1 MWKIRNCAET
11 CGRSFCLQVVPVDWF
26 FFLFDYKVFFT
37 ISKYAYN
44 NRGWIRIRNSLNSG
58 FTTLINS
65 LNWLM
70 LLSGKSVGRVFLEQT
85 SLISVQKVSP
95 PPPCLE
101 IWPYG
106 NSGKVKSGKF
116 ILAAAASV
124 YKTLIH
130 FYIQFHVEIG
140 GILSS
145 FIGNWLNLYPILME
159 ID

>member
-65 LNWLM
+65 RNCDASLGQECWESFCWANFFNFSAESF
-70 LLSGKSVGRVFLEQT
+70 LL
-85 SLISVQKVSP
+85 P

-124 YKTLIH
+124 YKT

-145 FIGNWLNLYPILME
+145 FIGNWLNFYPILME

>member
-85 SLISVQKVSP
+85 SLISVQKVFPFP
-95 PPPCLE
+95 PPPPVWKFGHMATVGKLSRENLYWQRLLPFIKLFIFSSMWKLVEFYPVSLE
-101 IWPYG
+101 I
-106 NSGKVKSGKF
+106 
-116 ILAAAASV
+116 
-124 YKTLIH
+124 
-130 FYIQFHVEIG
+130 
-140 GILSS
+140 
-145 FIGNWLNLYPILME
+145 
-159 ID
+159 D